1 MNTMKKRIRLIV
13 LIAVVA
19 VMAVAAILHFSLEP
33 ADYRVEIHKQT
44 AAALT
49 LLEEA
54 VTGNDEGQY
63 SEDAVLALQTS
74 LDRANELADSTLS
87 TTDDLRN
94 CYAQIK
100 KDIKTFKGQKNRLC
114 VSANQLEALQEEN
127 VDFTQTIKID
137 GIGEIVWRLPCKEMG
152 QAAPVNLQIET
163 EGFYG
168 DQVRSLMEVNGLQ
181 GTVLHFLHNG
191 ALPVRADITLYQQM
205 DTAHLYRYD
214 AVRNA
219 LIYVCPAKTAG
230 EEVTFSIA
238 MGGYWI
244 VSPANPEDLVKG
256 TTSSAPTED
265 QTTRPSEINGTE
277 PGTPPTSTPTSPMG
291 PGADATGTTS
301 QPNSTTTESK
311 EIILTQP
318 SSSITTPAHKSY
330 VTVSIRCDTILDNMD
345 DLKQGLEDFVPA
357 DGVILAPIK
366 VEILEGETAFDVLKR
381 VTRNEK
387 IQMEFRNDPLY
398 SGAYVEGIGH
408 LYEFDCGS
416 GSGWMYKVNG
426 WFPNYGCSQYQLK
439 DGDTMEWCYTCDV
452 GKDVGDQYWD

>member
-44 AAALT
+44 AAALS

-74 LDRANELADSTLS
+74 LDRANELADSALS

-100 KDIKTFKGQKNRLC
+100 KDIKTFKGQENRLC

-181 GTVLHFLHNG
+181 GTMLHFLHNG

-205 DTAHLYRYD
+205 GTAHLYRYD

-244 VSPANPEDLVKG
+244 VSTANPEDLVKG
-256 TTSSAPTED
+256 TTSSEPTED

-330 VTVSIRCDTILDNMD
+330 VTVSIRCDTILDNLD

>member
-181 GTVLHFLHNG
+181 GTMLHFLHNG

-205 DTAHLYRYD
+205 GTAHLYRYD

-244 VSPANPEDLVKG
+244 VSPANPEDLVEG

-330 VTVSIRCDTILDNMD
+330 VTVSIRCDTILDNLD

>member
-205 DTAHLYRYD
+205 GTAHLYRYD

-330 VTVSIRCDTILDNMD
+330 VTVSIRCDTILDNLD

>member
-74 LDRANELADSTLS
+74 LDRANELADSALS

-100 KDIKTFKGQKNRLC
+100 KDIKTFKGQENRLC

-181 GTVLHFLHNG
+181 GTMLHFLHNG

-205 DTAHLYRYD
+205 GTAHLYRYD

-291 PGADATGTTS
+291 PGADATSTTS

-330 VTVSIRCDTILDNMD
+330 VTVSIRCDTILDNLD

>member
-74 LDRANELADSTLS
+74 LDRANELADSALS

-244 VSPANPEDLVKG
+244 VSPANPEDLVEG

-330 VTVSIRCDTILDNMD
+330 VTVSIRCDTILDNLD

>member
-74 LDRANELADSTLS
+74 LDRANELADSALS

-100 KDIKTFKGQKNRLC
+100 KDIKTFKGQENRLC

-181 GTVLHFLHNG
+181 GTMLHFLHNG

-205 DTAHLYRYD
+205 GTADLYRYD

-330 VTVSIRCDTILDNMD
+330 VTVSIRCDTILDN
-345 DLKQGLEDFVPA
+345 L
-357 DGVILAPIK
+357 
-366 VEILEGETAFDVLKR
+366 
-381 VTRNEK
+381 
-387 IQMEFRNDPLY
+387 
-398 SGAYVEGIGH
+398 
-408 LYEFDCGS
+408 
-416 GSGWMYKVNG
+416 
-426 WFPNYGCSQYQLK
+426 
-439 DGDTMEWCYTCDV
+439 
-452 GKDVGDQYWD
+452 DQKSVV

>member
-1 MNTMKKRIRLIV
+1 
-13 LIAVVA
+13 
-19 VMAVAAILHFSLEP
+19 
-33 ADYRVEIHKQT
+33 
-44 AAALT
+44 
-49 LLEEA
+49 
-54 VTGNDEGQY
+54 
-63 SEDAVLALQTS
+63 
-74 LDRANELADSTLS
+74 
-87 TTDDLRN
+87 
-94 CYAQIK
+94 
-100 KDIKTFKGQKNRLC
+100 
-114 VSANQLEALQEEN
+114 
-127 VDFTQTIKID
+127 
-137 GIGEIVWRLPCKEMG
+137 
-152 QAAPVNLQIET
+152 
-163 EGFYG
+163 
-168 DQVRSLMEVNGLQ
+168 
-181 GTVLHFLHNG
+181 
-191 ALPVRADITLYQQM
+191 
-205 DTAHLYRYD
+205 
-214 AVRNA
+214 
-219 LIYVCPAKTAG
+219 
-230 EEVTFSIA
+230 
-238 MGGYWI
+238 
-244 VSPANPEDLVKG
+244 
-256 TTSSAPTED
+256 
-265 QTTRPSEINGTE
+265 
-277 PGTPPTSTPTSPMG
+277 MG

-301 QPNSTTTESK
+301 KPNSTTTESK

>member
-74 LDRANELADSTLS
+74 MDRANELADSDLS
-87 TTDDLRN
+87 ATDELRD
-94 CYAQIK
+94 CYNQIK
-100 KDIKTFKGQKNRLC
+100 KDIKTFKKQKNRIC
-114 VSANQLEALQEEN
+114 VSASSLETLKEEGA
-127 VDFTQTIKID
+127 DFTQTIKLD
-137 GIGEIVWRLPCKEMG
+137 GVGDIVWRLPCKEMG

-181 GTVLHFLHNG
+181 GTMLHFLHNG

-205 DTAHLYRYD
+205 GTAHLYRYD

-256 TTSSAPTED
+256 TTSSAQTED

-291 PGADATGTTS
+291 SGADATGTTS
-301 QPNSTTTESK
+301 KPNSTTTELK
-311 EIILTQP
+311 EIILTKP

-330 VTVSIRCDTILDNMD
+330 VTVSIRCDTILDNLD